1 MAVGVYLRVST
12 EEQRKRQFIV
22 TQRDFAIEAF
32 LRNPGDILERLR
44 ERLLLQQG
52 ERQHQQK
59 QLDALRGQLEEK
71 STERERMLGLY
82 RRGRIDEATR
92 TIIRFLGYN
101 PLPSGITW
109 AERLVSCRTALGITQ
124 GESARRIGV

>member
-12 EEQRKRQFIV
+12 EEQRERQSIV

-32 LRNPGDILERLR
+32 LRNPGYILERLR

-59 QLDALRGQLEEK
+59 QFDALRGRLEEK

-82 RRGRIDEATR
+82 RRGRIDEATLDHHPVPGLQPVATR
-92 TIIRFLGYN
+92 HHMG
-101 PLPSGITW
+101 
-109 AERLVSCRTALGITQ
+109 
-124 GESARRIGV
+124 